1 MRKILLS
8 VLVQGTISL
17 SLFAQSACNIWYVSP
32 NGTSTE
38 GTVAQPASLKY
49 AVLNAT
55 NSRKVIRCL
64 QGTYQVDTI
73 LPIAEGMIIEGGYTL
88 TGGKWIKR
96 TNAVTDITLSGFESI
111 DNSTEHVMG
120 FKANGTGN
128 WKLLDLTIR
137 TANATGNTPGGTG
150 RSVYGVWAKNATGAV
165 ISRVKVFAGNGSNG
179 ADGSDLTGTGGGN
192 PGGNGGGGGN
202 FGNDCS
208 NGSAGQA
215 GAQGTTGTAAGSA
228 GSAGTSGGCNIFNCD
243 KNPANGGN
251 GGNGQSG
258 ANGSGFAPGDKP
270 AAPTPNADFYT
281 PLSVPQNG
289 LSGNGGGGGGG
300 GGGAAR
306 GTCCSCSCGSGG
318 NAGQGGAGGAG
329 GEGGLG
335 GNGGFGGGGSFAV
348 YFTGTSD
355 AQIFDSE
362 LNAGSAGLG
371 GSGKDGQSGTQGGL
385 GQQGFSG
392 NRCGV
397 NYVGGLG
404 GNGGSGGSGGR
415 GRDGADGLSQG
426 VAFVNP
432 AVVTINGTS
441 VASGVELSAE
451 LFASGCTRSEVAISK
466 PTGTWT
472 LPAQAQFLNNNG
484 PSGSTYT
491 NASNNA
497 IIFFSQTGSYEL
509 NNGTVIA
516 PNFIQITEDRPAPVI
531 NSISPSICEGYGV
544 NLGTSTTGLEYDWI
558 IYTGTVNNAIFSS
571 SDQNPGISPAINT
584 QGAYS
589 VRLRVKDAC
598 CGWSNPVYQ
607 AFTVGSAAPC
617 AGIEDNSLQTVDIF
631 PNPMTTELVIRMNS
645 NLNEQPVLRIMDAA
659 GRIIE
664 ARQLPSEAGT
674 VTLSVAHLNN
684 GIYFLEMASGTSRI
698 IHKLIKQ

>member
-49 AVLNAT
+49 AVINAT

-88 TGGKWIKR
+88 TAGKWIKR

-150 RSVYGVWAKNATGAV
+150 RSVYGLWAKNATGAV
-165 ISRVKVFAGNGSNG
+165 ISRVKVFAGNASNG
-179 ADGSDLTGTGGGN
+179 SDGADLTGTGGGN

-258 ANGSGFAPGDKP
+258 ANGAGFAPGDKP

-335 GNGGFGGGGSFAV
+335 GNGGLGGGGSFAV

-362 LNAGSAGLG
+362 LNAGTAGLG
-371 GSGKDGQSGTQGGL
+371 GSGKDGQSGAQGGL
-385 GQQGFSG
+385 GQQGVSG

-432 AVVTINGTS
+432 AVVTINGTN

-451 LFASGCTRSEVAISK
+451 LFASGCTRSEVTISK

-491 NASNNA
+491 AASNNA

-531 NSISPSICEGYGV
+531 NSITPSICEGYGV
-544 NLGTSTTGLEYDWI
+544 NLGTATTGLEYDWI

-571 SDQNPGISPAINT
+571 SEQNPGISPPITT

-607 AFTVGSAAPC
+607 VFTVGSSAPC
-617 AGIEDNSLQTVDIF
+617 AGIEDNSLQSVDIF

-674 VTLSVAHLNN
+674 VTLSVSHLTN
-684 GIYFLEMASGTSRI
+684 GIYFLEMGSGTSRI
-698 IHKLIKQ
+698 THKLIKQ